1 MPGVT
6 QHSKCQILDSNLDW
20 PDPKP
25 QALVA
30 SPHGSP
36 GHPGTGVNNPPLPPS
51 SREEAGL
58 FPKETL
64 GNTKPKTEN
73 RAGMVPRPQQ
83 PNLGGCKSS
92 LGRAGRGGCSLP
104 DAAREGGI
112 VPVTEYPPHARRFLY
127 VGPEDSQG
135 AYEVRNVI

>member
-1 MPGVT
+1 
-6 QHSKCQILDSNLDW
+6 
-20 PDPKP
+20 
-25 QALVA
+25 
-30 SPHGSP
+30 
-36 GHPGTGVNNPPLPPS
+36 
-51 SREEAGL
+51 
-58 FPKETL
+58 
-64 GNTKPKTEN
+64 
-73 RAGMVPRPQQ
+73 MVPRPQQ

-92 LGRAGRGGCSLP
+92 LGRAGRDGCSLP

>member
-6 QHSKCQILDSNLDW
+6 QHSKCQILDSNPDW
-20 PDPKP
+20 PYPKP

-36 GHPGTGVNNPPLPPS
+36 GHPGPGVNNSPLPPS

-92 LGRAGRGGCSLP
+92 LGRAGLDWRSLP

-112 VPVTEYPPHARRFLY
+112 VPVTEYPPHARHFLC
-127 VGPEDSQG
+127 VVPEGSQG
-135 AYEVRNVI
+135 TYDVHIAI